1 MTKYDEY
8 CYNLMENAIKQGSE
22 RHGLPQEE
30 CVALMNIMLG
40 VRGVESYIDSTSKT
54 EETEDREIKEAL
66 KVATERTQVIPA
78 ADCAVAANKLGK
90 KLADFKKERED
101 DINGETMGD

>member
-40 VRGVESYIDSTSKT
+40 VRGVENYIKQD
-54 EETEDREIKEAL
+54 EEYGPMEVACGATVEEFKETREWLKDRL
-66 KVATERTQVIPA
+66 
-78 ADCAVAANKLGK
+78 AN
-90 KLADFKKERED
+90 KERED

>member
-8 CYNLMENAIKQGSE
+8 CYNLMEDAIKQGAG
-22 RHGLPQEE
+22 RHGIPQEE

-40 VRGVESYIDSTSKT
+40 TRGVEKYINDKK
-54 EETEDREIKEAL
+54 EIDAILERYMGNREPAEAETD
-66 KVATERTQVIPA
+66 T
-78 ADCAVAANKLGK
+78 
-90 KLADFKKERED
+90 KERED